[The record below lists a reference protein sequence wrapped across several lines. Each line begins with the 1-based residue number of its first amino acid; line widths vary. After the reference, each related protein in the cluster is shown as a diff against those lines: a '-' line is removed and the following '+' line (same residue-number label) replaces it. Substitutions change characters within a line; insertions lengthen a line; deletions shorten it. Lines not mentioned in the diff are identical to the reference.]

1 MDTEPRDRV
10 AFVTGS
16 SSGIGRAIAV
26 AFGREGAKVAVSYKS
41 NRSAAEQTAAMVT
54 EAGAESLVVP
64 YDLADDASIRAA
76 VGEIV
81 RRWGTINVLVNNAV
95 QWSSR
100 GSPEGNPPFEAV
112 PPEQWQAMIRTSLE
126 GAYSTIQ
133 AVLPSMR
140 QGPWG
145 RIANISSNLA
155 EDGLPGAGSYAAAKA
170 GLHGLS
176 RALAWDLAPAG
187 IFTNVIMPGMTLTER
202 AHKHL
207 PESIREQVA
216 SQTPTGRLTTPEDVA
231 ATVVFLASAANGH
244 INGEIVCV
252 TGGL

>member
-1 MDTEPRDRV
+1 MDTELRDRV
-10 AFVTGS
+10 AFVTGG

-26 AFGREGAKVAVSYKS
+26 AFGREGAKVAVSYRS
-41 NRSAAEQTAAMVT
+41 NRSAAEQTAAMVR
-54 EAGAESLVVP
+54 EAGGESLVVP
-64 YDLADDASIRAA
+64 YDLADNASIHAA
-76 VGEIV
+76 VEETV
-81 RRWGTINVLVNNAV
+81 ERWGVINVLVNNAV

-100 GSPEGNPPFEAV
+100 GGPAGNPAFEEV
-112 PPEQWQAMIRTSLE
+112 PEAQWQAMIRTSLE

-145 RIANISSNLA
+145 RIVNISSNLA

-176 RALAWDLAPAG
+176 RALAWELAPAE
-187 IFTNVIMPGMTLTER
+187 ILTNVIMPGMTLTER
-202 AHKHL
+202 AQKHV

-216 SQTPTGRLTTPEDVA
+216 SQTPTRRLTTPEEVA

-244 INGEIVCV
+244 INGEVVRV